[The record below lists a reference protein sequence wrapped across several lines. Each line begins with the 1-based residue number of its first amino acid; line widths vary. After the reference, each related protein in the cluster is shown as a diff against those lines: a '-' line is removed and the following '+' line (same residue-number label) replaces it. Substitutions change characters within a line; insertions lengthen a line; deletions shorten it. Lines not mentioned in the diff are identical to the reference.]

1 MESFKSPQVLQQK
14 RSDDALSVGSDSAY
28 STDSGDIRIDLE
40 SLSLSDGQTGQM
52 PKQSLSRKNSVCRT
66 NSLHSTLSSGTGSH
80 RASHNGR
87 AHRKL
92 CRLKAVY
99 MRPNNQSSPHSSS
112 ESINSISEDKFLEK
126 KNLEDLELLEKQ
138 SFRLKSSS
146 LNSSFT
152 YRGITPVMESVLE

>member
-1 MESFKSPQVLQQK
+1 MFNQVNLHDLGLDFQEY
-14 RSDDALSVGSDSAY
+14 DPGMILEIFAAFCLFFSATI
-28 STDSGDIRIDLE
+28 STFYISHTLTYLLDIRIDLE

-99 MRPNNQSSPHSSS
+99 MRPNNQS
-112 ESINSISEDKFLEK
+112 
-126 KNLEDLELLEKQ
+126 
-138 SFRLKSSS
+138 R
-146 LNSSFT
+146 
-152 YRGITPVMESVLE
+152 

>member
-1 MESFKSPQVLQQK
+1 MGTHPIFESDFDCL
-14 RSDDALSVGSDSAY
+14 
-28 STDSGDIRIDLE
+28 TDIRIDLE

-66 NSLHSTLSSGTGSH
+66 NSLHSVGGHSVGGSH
-80 RASHNGR
+80 RTSHNGR

-99 MRPNNQSSPHSSS
+99 MRPNNQPSPHSSS

>member
-1 MESFKSPQVLQQK
+1 MFNQVNLHDLGLDFQEY
-14 RSDDALSVGSDSAY
+14 DP
-28 STDSGDIRIDLE
+28 DIRIDLE

-66 NSLHSTLSSGTGSH
+66 NSLHSTLSNGTGSH

>member
-1 MESFKSPQVLQQK
+1 MTTKN
-14 RSDDALSVGSDSAY
+14 D
-28 STDSGDIRIDLE
+28 
-40 SLSLSDGQTGQM
+40 QTF
-52 PKQSLSRKNSVCRT
+52 LT
-66 NSLHSTLSSGTGSH
+66 NLF
-80 RASHNGR
+80 
-87 AHRKL
+87 
-92 CRLKAVY
+92 
-99 MRPNNQSSPHSSS
+99 SPHSSS

>member
-1 MESFKSPQVLQQK
+1 MFNQVNLHDLDFQEYDPGSQILADF
-14 RSDDALSVGSDSAY
+14 SHIFMVFLSGKILKY
-28 STDSGDIRIDLE
+28 FLDIRIDLE

-99 MRPNNQSSPHSSS
+99 MRPNNQS
-112 ESINSISEDKFLEK
+112 
-126 KNLEDLELLEKQ
+126 
-138 SFRLKSSS
+138 R
-146 LNSSFT
+146 
-152 YRGITPVMESVLE
+152 

>member
-1 MESFKSPQVLQQK
+1 MFNQVNLHDLGLDFQEYDPGANRTIRAIFCGFSTYFYGVFDLQNVK
-14 RSDDALSVGSDSAY
+14 YIFL
-28 STDSGDIRIDLE
+28 DIRIDLE

-99 MRPNNQSSPHSSS
+99 MRPNNQS
-112 ESINSISEDKFLEK
+112 
-126 KNLEDLELLEKQ
+126 
-138 SFRLKSSS
+138 R
-146 LNSSFT
+146 
-152 YRGITPVMESVLE
+152 

>member
-1 MESFKSPQVLQQK
+1 M
-14 RSDDALSVGSDSAY
+14 
-28 STDSGDIRIDLE
+28 E
-40 SLSLSDGQTGQM
+40 SLSLQEGQNGQT
-52 PKQSLSRKNSVCRT
+52 PKTTLSRKNSVMRT
-66 NSLHSTLSSGTGSH
+66 NSLHSTHSTGSH
-80 RASHNGR
+80 RTSHNGR

-99 MRPNNQSSPHSSS
+99 MRPNKEPSPHSSS
-112 ESINSISEDKFLEK
+112 ESINSISEDKFMEK